1 MKVQSN
7 KEFFAEFALGAG
19 FALLVMFFF
28 LAFVYGLGK
37 IDEGRENGAQPES
50 RFRVVDTYGP
60 CEIVKYYPKDGAQAA
75 YFLDCK

>member
-1 MKVQSN
+1 MKMQSN
-7 KEFFAEFALGAG
+7 KEFLTEFARGASL
-19 FALLVMFFF
+19 AVLVMFFF

-37 IDEGRENGAQPES
+37 IEGGREDGAQPES

-60 CEIVKYYPKDGAQAA
+60 CEIVRFMPKGEAKNV

>member
-7 KEFFAEFALGAG
+7 KEFFTEFARGAG
-19 FALLVMFFF
+19 FVILVMFFF

-37 IDEGRENGAQPES
+37 IEEGGQDGAQPEE
-50 RFRVVDTYGP
+50 RIRVVDTYGS
-60 CEIVKYYPKDGAQAA
+60 CDIVRYTPKNDSRYH

>member
-7 KEFFAEFALGAG
+7 KEFLAEFALRAG
-19 FALLVMFFF
+19 FSILVMFFF

-50 RFRVVDTYGP
+50 RFKVIDQYGP
-60 CEIVKYYPKDGAQAA
+60 CEVVRFMPKGEAKYV

>member
-1 MKVQSN
+1 MQSN
-7 KEFFAEFALGAG
+7 KEFFAEFALRAG
-19 FALLVMFFF
+19 FSILVMFFF
-28 LAFVYGLGK
+28 LAFVYGWVK
-37 IDEGRENGAQPES
+37 IEGGREDGAQPES